1 MRVQDVMTKDVRT
14 VEPDTPLKEVALALS
29 QLGVSGVPVVEDG
42 KVVGV
47 VSEADILV
55 KERGSN
61 PGLPG
66 LVGLLFDETAEI
78 GRKLHARTA
87 REAMSSPAVTIGPN
101 RPVAEAAGVMIDR
114 LVNRLPVVDDAGAL
128 LGIVTRADLVRAFAR
143 SDEEIAGEIREDVV
157 LRTLW
162 IEPEAVNVHVEAGEV
177 VLSGHVE
184 SESDADLVTE
194 MTRKVPGVVSV
205 VSRVT
210 WDPDEKRSRR
220 RDRSVAFL

>member
-14 VEPDTPLKEVALALS
+14 VGLDTPLKEVALALS
-29 QLGVSGVPVVEDG
+29 QLGVSGVPVVEAG

-66 LVGLLFDETAEI
+66 LVGLLFDETADI

-101 RPVAEAAGVMIDR
+101 RPVSEAAGVMIDR
-114 LVNRLPVVDDAGAL
+114 LVNRLPVVDEEGAL
-128 LGIVTRADLVRAFAR
+128 IGIVTRADLVRAFAR
-143 SDEEIAGEIREDVV
+143 PDEEIADEIREDVV
-157 LRTLW
+157 LHTLW
-162 IEPEAVNVHVEAGEV
+162 MEPEAVNVRVEAGEV

-184 SESDADLVTE
+184 SETDADLVTQ

-220 RDRSVAFL
+220 RDRSVALR

>member
-1 MRVQDVMTKDVRT
+1 MRVQEVMTKDVRT

-29 QLGVSGVPVVEDG
+29 QLGVSGVPVVEAG

-66 LVGLLFDETAEI
+66 LVGLIFDETAEI

-101 RPVAEAAGVMIDR
+101 RPVSEAAGVMIDR
-114 LVNRLPVVDDAGAL
+114 LVNRLPVIDEEGAL
-128 LGIVTRADLVRAFAR
+128 LGIVTRADLVRDFAR
-143 SDEEIAGEIREDVV
+143 SDEEIADEIREDVV
-157 LRTLW
+157 LHTLW

-184 SESDADLVTE
+184 SETDADLVTQ

-220 RDRSVAFL
+220 RDRGASLR

>member
-29 QLGVSGVPVVEDG
+29 QLGVSGVPVVEAG

-66 LVGLLFDETAEI
+66 LVGLIFDETAEI

-101 RPVAEAAGVMIDR
+101 RPVSEAAGVMIDR
-114 LVNRLPVVDDAGAL
+114 LVNRLPVIDEEGAL

-143 SDEEIAGEIREDVV
+143 SDEEIADEIREDVV
-157 LRTLW
+157 LHTLW

-184 SESDADLVTE
+184 SETDADLVTQ

-220 RDRSVAFL
+220 RDRGASLR